1 MTILGRAENAGKV
14 GTAVPC
20 GPCDYSWTCRK
31 CGKVGTAVPCGPCD
45 YSWTCRKCKTC
56 RIPPLLMARATVPCR
71 PHGMDPLN
79 GPQGT
84 AAPTKAGNGPFAR
97 AAGDGGP
104 TKAGNGARQP
114 HPCPHRASVPVE
126 RGGRSGE
133 TASPFLR
140 NGITVPAQRHRRFKA
155 FEHPFR
161 AYRAGEKGVV
171 DRDTPGF

>member
-1 MTILGRAENAGKV
+1 MTILGRAENA
-14 GTAVPC
+14 
-20 GPCDYSWTCRK
+20 
-31 CGKVGTAVPCGPCD
+31 GKVGTAVPCGPCD

-133 TASPFLR
+133 TASPFRR
-140 NGITVPAQRHRRFKA
+140 NGITVSRQLNTRSGPPLPSPGGGGGRGGSGNVCR
-155 FEHPFR
+155 PGR
-161 AYRAGEKGVV
+161 ASRVEI
-171 DRDTPGF
+171 P